1 MSNHP
6 ASPRHFG
13 VDGCKAGWF
22 HVCLEN
28 GELSGAVAPHIN
40 AIVAEATGADVV
52 CIDIPI
58 GLLDSGPESRLCDV
72 QARRLLGPRAA
83 SVFNAPIRGV
93 LDQPSYAQANL
104 FSREAT
110 GKGLS
115 RQTWNICARIKEVD
129 SVLRANAKARQIFRE
144 AHPELCF
151 HGLAGGTPMLH
162 NKKTDAGFTERLALL
177 ERYLPTAGN
186 FTAAALARYPRSQ
199 VARDDILDAVVC
211 ALTASRPRH
220 WRSVP
225 TSSERDAEG
234 LAMEIVYCQP

>member
-1 MSNHP
+1 MNNHP
-6 ASPRHFG
+6 PSSRHFG
-13 VDGCKAGWF
+13 VDGCKGGWF
-22 HVCLEN
+22 HVCLAN

-40 AIVAEATGADVV
+40 AIVAETTVADVV

-58 GLLDSGPESRLCDV
+58 GLLDSGPDSRLCDT

-104 FSREAT
+104 LSRELS

-115 RQTWNICARIKEVD
+115 KQTWNICARIHEVD
-129 SVLRANAKARQIFRE
+129 SVLQTDAKARKILRE

-151 HGLAGGTPMLH
+151 FGLAGGRPMQH
-162 NKKTDAGFTERLALL
+162 NKKTGGGFAERLALL
-177 ERYLPTAGN
+177 ERHLPSAGD
-186 FTAAALARYPRSQ
+186 FVAATLARYPRSR
-199 VARDDILDAVVC
+199 VARDDIVDATAC
-211 ALTASRPRH
+211 ALTASMGER

-225 TSSERDAEG
+225 ASAEHDTRG
-234 LAMEIVYCQP
+234 LAMEIVYCLP